1 MRTSEKYPYFLSKQV
16 GTTPTVPVMLL
27 FREVGLVAVNFTYC
41 YTKFTFCYTKEEA
54 QKFQHRSMLSA
65 QYNKRR
71 KPGKTSPRREMQEIA
86 LVRGFTD

>member
-41 YTKFTFCYTKEEA
+41 YTKQEA
-54 QKFQHRSMLSA
+54 QKCQDRSMLSA